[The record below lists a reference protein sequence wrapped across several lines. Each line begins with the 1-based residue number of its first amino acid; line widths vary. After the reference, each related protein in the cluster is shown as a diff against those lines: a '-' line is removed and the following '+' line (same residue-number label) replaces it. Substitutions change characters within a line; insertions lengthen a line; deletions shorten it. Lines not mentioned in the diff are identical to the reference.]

1 VSPLI
6 SAFLEATPALMWPAF
21 SLWGSVVTWTE
32 VLACALS
39 VWMVICNLRVQALG
53 WPLAMLSSLLYGG
66 LFVHYKLYGEAG
78 LQIFFVLVA
87 GWGWWQWV
95 RGVSAGNAHAGVRW
109 LTPGLRAK
117 ALLATLP
124 PTSHP
129 GDSGPGGS
137 ARPSPFAAPL
147 QRLARQDVDLRVTM
161 GEVRSGGAVYHD
173 AAAHLLLTA
182 GRLVVDQVSATL
194 PGGRMEGRVSIG
206 LDDDAAVRLAL
217 HAPGLAALPLLTA
230 LGIGQS
236 EYKGV
241 HYWDRTTVVADHAG
255 VVKKVYEKVN
265 PQGHEQVLLADHR
278 QSKVEPGCRR
288 RRQEAPLQAEN
299 GEPDDPRRQGGERR
313 QIRDRLGREPM
324 FAQQIC

>member
-78 LQIFFVLVA
+78 LQVFFVLVA

-117 ALLATLP
+117 ALLATLLAWP
-124 PTSHP
+124 LLGLALGAATDSDVPYLDALPTA
-129 GDSGPGGS
+129 GS
-137 ARPSPFAAPL
+137 IAGQILLGRKFIDNWPVWIAVNLLSMGLFAYKAL
-147 QRLARQDVDLRVTM
+147 WLTVVLYGVFALL
-161 GEVRSGGAVYHD
+161 
-173 AAAHLLLTA
+173 AAAGWRA
-182 GRLVVDQVSATL
+182 WARL
-194 PGGRMEGRVSIG
+194 G
-206 LDDDAAVRLAL
+206 
-217 HAPGLAALPLLTA
+217 
-230 LGIGQS
+230 
-236 EYKGV
+236 
-241 HYWDRTTVVADHAG
+241 
-255 VVKKVYEKVN
+255 
-265 PQGHEQVLLADHR
+265 
-278 QSKVEPGCRR
+278 
-288 RRQEAPLQAEN
+288 QAE
-299 GEPDDPRRQGGERR
+299 G
-313 QIRDRLGREPM
+313 
-324 FAQQIC
+324 AHA